1 MVGREDERVFMLAA
15 GWWSTAGLILSL
27 IGILLLFRN
36 GMPHRVRAGGQ
47 PVSGMTD
54 GKPQPVAVAP
64 PYDKLGWLGVF
75 LIVIGTIC
83 QIIGAYLSASS

>member
-1 MVGREDERVFMLAA
+1 
-15 GWWSTAGLILSL
+15 
-27 IGILLLFRN
+27 LLLFRY

-83 QIIGAYLSASS
+83 QIIGAYQSASS